1 MKTVVVAVSLLLAF
15 AAGCGGNTTKQNN
28 ANAGSDPTPT
38 DVSSPTKSNSVFPQ
52 PSDQPNVKKY
62 GISSPECRLASEV
75 LMEITQVGLKV
86 ASGKLA
92 QSDIAQSFSKVDQ
105 LPADIKPIANQIK
118 SLAQGMV
125 GKSAQ
130 DSAPLLAR
138 WGTALAQLTRATQT
152 VCS

>member
-1 MKTVVVAVSLLLAF
+1 MRTLLVTISLLLVF
-15 AAGCGGNTTKQNN
+15 ATGCGGSTEKKDN
-28 ANAGSDPTPT
+28 ANAGADSTPT

-62 GISSPECRLASEV
+62 GVSSPECRLASEV

-105 LPADIKPIANQIK
+105 LPADLKPIANQIK

-138 WGTALAQLTRATQT
+138 WGMALAQLTRATQT